1 MIVKPKVRDFICT
14 TAHLSG
20 CFENVK
26 KQVDYTKKSKKIS
39 GYKNV
44 LIIGSSTGH
53 GLASRIALAFGYGAS
68 TLGVMFEKPPTDRR
82 TATPGW
88 YNNRAFEKLA
98 KEEGLFAKTLNVY
111 SDRKSVV

>member
-14 TAHLSG
+14 TAYLSG

-44 LIIGSSTGH
+44 LIIGSSTGY
-53 GLASRIALAFGYGAS
+53 GFVLRIVLAFGYKALGKGTFTFWSS
-68 TLGVMFEKPPTDRR
+68 TQAIRFLI
-82 TATPGW
+82 
-88 YNNRAFEKLA
+88 LA
-98 KEEGLFAKTLNVY
+98 VLT
-111 SDRKSVV
+111 